1 METKANY
8 LMIGGFVLGVLAFA
22 FIFIFWISNFAG
34 GGTRYLIVFENSV
47 AGLTS
52 GSSVGFN
59 GIKVGEVQSFALDP
73 DDGRK
78 VQVLISVGDRTPVRE
93 NLPREHPVSGTDRR
107 QRDSDHARHAEVA
120 PSGGDGRGSHSDDR
134 GRPRRGRA
142 CSMPRPP
149 PSTAPTPSSSV
160 WTISLPRTRTSI
172 NSTMSNVDEFTT
184 MLKDQN
190 EKISQTIEQ
199 LEKASKSFKTSLP
212 PSSTPMSTG

>member
-34 GGTRYLIVFENSV
+34 GGKRYLIVFENSV

-78 VQVLISVGDRTPVRE
+78 VQVLISVGEGTPVRE
-93 NLPREHPVSGTDRR
+93 DSRASIQSLGLTGGSGLQITPGTP
-107 QRDSDHARHAEVA
+107 DSPPLVAR
-120 PSGGDGRGSHSDDR
+120 
-134 GRPRRGRA
+134 
-142 CSMPRPP
+142 
-149 PSTAPTPSSSV
+149 
-160 WTISLPRTRTSI
+160 
-172 NSTMSNVDEFTT
+172 
-184 MLKDQN
+184 
-190 EKISQTIEQ
+190 
-199 LEKASKSFKTSLP
+199 
-212 PSSTPMSTG
+212 